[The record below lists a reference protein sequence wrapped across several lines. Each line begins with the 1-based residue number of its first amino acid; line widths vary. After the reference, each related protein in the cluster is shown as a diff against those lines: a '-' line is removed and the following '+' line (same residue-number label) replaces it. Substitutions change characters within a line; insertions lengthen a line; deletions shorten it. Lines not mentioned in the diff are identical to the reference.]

1 MFWMKRNFG
10 LILAFAGLLAPNAA
24 VAADNSMA
32 ISQELDAQYT
42 YVGGSATRGAGPH
55 VGSVSE
61 HCADVKYVFSPQI
74 TKDLLL
80 RFGVEWQ
87 RFSFDVPDHARV
99 PDLLQQASVVIG
111 LDYQLGDQWL
121 VRAELEPG
129 MYSDFEDSDFRDF
142 NAPLV
147 LGAAYLA
154 DADLQWFF
162 GLRVD
167 LRSNYP
173 VLPAPGVRWKFADE
187 WTLNLAFPNP
197 RLEYDVNDRFQVYLG
212 ANVESG
218 TFVVGDHFGSDRGM
232 PKLNHATL
240 DYYAIRVGPGCSWKV
255 SPCLT
260 LEASGGLMLQR
271 RFDFFDQDTTIR
283 NHEAPYLQ
291 IACHARF

>member
-1 MFWMKRNFG
+1 MNTPTNTTMFWMKRNVG
-10 LILAFAGLLAPNAA
+10 LILAFAGLLAPHMT

-32 ISQELDAQYT
+32 ISEELDAQYT
-42 YVGGSATRGAGPH
+42 YVGGAATRGAGPH

-61 HCADVKYVFSPQI
+61 HSADVKYVFSPQV
-74 TKDLLL
+74 TKDVLL
-80 RFGVEWQ
+80 RFGCEWQ
-87 RFSFDVPDHARV
+87 RFSFDVPGDAPI
-99 PDLLQQASVVIG
+99 PDTLQQVSAVIG

-129 MYSDFEDSDFRDF
+129 MYGDFENSTFRDF

-187 WTLNLAFPNP
+187 WTLNLDSQTRAGIRCERPPSSLHGGERRVGNLRGGRQFRQRPWCA
-197 RLEYDVNDRFQVYLG
+197 E
-212 ANVESG
+212 VESRHPG
-218 TFVVGDHFGSDRGM
+218 LFRCPVGRLFMESSAQPDRG
-232 PKLNHATL
+232 
-240 DYYAIRVGPGCSWKV
+240 G
-255 SPCLT
+255 
-260 LEASGGLMLQR
+260 ER
-271 RFDFFDQDTTIR
+271 RND
-283 NHEAPYLQ
+283 APP
-291 IACHARF
+291 AVRFL

>member
-1 MFWMKRNFG
+1 MSRSFG
-10 LILAFAGLLAPNAA
+10 LILVVAWLLTPRTAGAA
-24 VAADNSMA
+24 GNSMA
-32 ISQELDAQYT
+32 VSQELDAQYT
-42 YVGGSATRGAGPH
+42 YIAGAGTRGAGPG

-61 HCADVKYVFSPQI
+61 HSAGVKYVFSPQV

-80 RFGVEWQ
+80 RLGFEWQ
-87 RFSFDVPDHARV
+87 RFSFDVPGHAPI
-99 PDLLQQASVVIG
+99 PDTLQQASAVIG
-111 LDYQLGDQWL
+111 LDYQFGDQWL

-129 MYSDFEDSDFRDF
+129 MYSDFEDSRFRDF

-154 DADLQWFF
+154 EADLQWFF
-162 GLRVD
+162 GVRVD

-173 VLPAPGVRWKFADE
+173 IMPAPGVRWKFADE
-187 WTLNLAFPNP
+187 WTLNLVFPNP

-218 TFVVGDHFGSDRGM
+218 TFVVGDHFGSDHGVT
-232 PKLNHATL
+232 KLDHATM
-240 DYYAIRVGPGCSWKV
+240 DYMAICVGPGCSWKALP
-255 SPCLT
+255 SLT
-260 LEASGGLMLQR
+260 VEAGAGLMLQR
-271 RFDFFDQDTTIR
+271 RFDFFDENTTIR